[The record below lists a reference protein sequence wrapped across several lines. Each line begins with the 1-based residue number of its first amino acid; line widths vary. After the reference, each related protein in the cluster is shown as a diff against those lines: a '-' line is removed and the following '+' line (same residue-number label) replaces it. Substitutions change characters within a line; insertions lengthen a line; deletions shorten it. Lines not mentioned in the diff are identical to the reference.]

1 MREDFRLQLLSDL
14 GRGISQETDDLRD
27 STFPFQH
34 VSMTIERFNVVA
46 ILGTFTIQTAND
58 I

>member
-1 MREDFRLQLLSDL
+1 MREDFRLQLLSDV
-14 GRGISQETDDLRD
+14 GRGISQERDDLRD

-34 VSMTIERFNVVA
+34 VSMTIEA
-46 ILGTFTIQTAND
+46 ILGIFTIHTAND